1 MHLGGR
7 IPAAGD
13 TVLPPEPVPL
23 GKAIGRWEDR
33 DVSAHFIPI
42 PSARTLTGSN
52 FVNESFLTTTF
63 KTENNINNNNNNNKL
78 RNTRSI
84 TGPWSISL
92 PQLDPKLSEA
102 VAQLRGL
109 I

>member
-7 IPAAGD
+7 IQAAGD
-13 TVLPPEPVPL
+13 TVLPLEPVPL

-33 DVSAHFIPI
+33 DFLAHFIPI
-42 PSARTLTGSN
+42 PSARTLMGSN
-52 FVNESFLTTTF
+52 FVNESLLTTIF
-63 KTENNINNNNNNNKL
+63 KTEKKNNKL

-92 PQLDPKLSEA
+92 PQLDPKLSE
-102 VAQLRGL
+102 VVT
-109 I
+109 